1 MTLVCFPGTNG
12 EFLKMSRTTDE
23 LCLDTEDMKLTTVFL
38 LSELCL
44 FVLTLFL
51 FVFILFLFVLM
62 ALTEKMYGIYFSA
75 CMKIFKVFK
84 MNKEICET
92 MC

>member
-23 LCLDTEDMKLTTVFL
+23 LCLDTEDVKLTTVFL
-38 LSELCL
+38 LSELC
-44 FVLTLFL
+44 L

-62 ALTEKMYGIYFSA
+62 ALTEKMCGIYFSA

>member
-1 MTLVCFPGTNG
+1 
-12 EFLKMSRTTDE
+12 MSRTTDE
-23 LCLDTEDMKLTTVFL
+23 LCLDTEDVKLTTVFL

-62 ALTEKMYGIYFSA
+62 ALTEKMCGIYFSA